1 MELMLI
7 VVIIKFYILDTHLS
21 LHRMS
26 LDFSEIK
33 TTILVILIVVFLL
46 CLRTF
51 IKSNV
56 KPLFW
61 IGIMAA
67 TGVTI
72 YYGIEELKEF
82 AEKKHIQES
91 LQTLSNE
98 PPSSTTATTTVE
110 PQINQKEC
118 EEIFIRRTSKMIG
131 KCCLDLNDCHC
142 LNNDHNAQLLLRSCP
157 KLQEKNIDIVC
168 RFMGQQRTII
178 NDQQLLTRKIH
189 VLNSSSSSSPS
200 SQWQQSIM
208 KNKINVIT
216 IFLLVIDFI
225 LFIITI
231 ETFFEWQ
238 KMDNDNG
245 YNNLKQ
251 ISSNNNLDEFNG
263 NEMEKFTTKINI
275 NQQQQQQ
282 ITTNNKVDLMNPKT
296 STTTKIIS
304 DHDS

>member
-1 MELMLI
+1 MDCI
-7 VVIIKFYILDTHLS
+7 VKLGLKFLGLDAVVKFPRKNPYTFLAGMAV
-21 LHRMS
+21 L
-26 LDFSEIK
+26 
-33 TTILVILIVVFLL
+33 VVFLL

-61 IGIMAA
+61 ISIMAA

-98 PPSSTTATTTVE
+98 PPPTATTATTTVE

-168 RFMGQQRTII
+168 RFMGQQRTIR